1 MNHEADTQKFDL
13 RTPETLGELE
23 QHVQRQLNGRVRAF
37 RLSMRD
43 DGLILEGH
51 TNTYYTKQLAQHA
64 VMRAV
69 DLPIR
74 ANDIEVK

>member
-1 MNHEADTQKFDL
+1 MNPESATQIFD
-13 RTPETLGELE
+13 RPTPEMLGNLE

-51 TNTYYTKQLAQHA
+51 TKTYYTKQLAQHA
-64 VMRAV
+64 VMRV
-69 DLPIR
+69 IDLPIR
-74 ANDIEVK
+74 ANDIEVT

>member
-1 MNHEADTQKFDL
+1 MNPEFDTQKWNL
-13 RTPETLGELE
+13 PTSETLGELE
-23 QHVQRQLNGRVRAF
+23 QNVQRQLNGRVRAF

-64 VMRAV
+64 VMQAV

-74 ANDIEVK
+74 ANDIEVM

>member
-1 MNHEADTQKFDL
+1 
-13 RTPETLGELE
+13 
-23 QHVQRQLNGRVRAF
+23 
-37 RLSMRD
+37 MRD

-51 TNTYYTKQLAQHA
+51 TNTYYTKQMAQHA